1 MSAVDVREIARW
13 DVTGLRRAVAG
24 LDAAGDGLPGWRAML
39 EEATQQLAAGGLWSG
54 PGGRAAAA
62 GLAEV
67 AGAAAVAHAGL
78 AGSLWDLDRLVVQAA
93 AAQDAAE
100 QAMALAPFVGADAAG
115 GMTGHPRGTV
125 TDAQRAAFA
134 ERYET
139 LTDTALRHAAQAA
152 DAAADATAAVPVAG
166 HLAPLATGRGV
177 PLAGPSAA
185 HPDVPR
191 VPTDAAPD
199 AAAAWWSGLSAAGQM
214 AVIARAPRALGA
226 LPGVP
231 AWARDRANRA
241 LLSCA
246 LSRGDGAA
254 RETAAV
260 VATQVAAR
268 EATGQ
273 VVQVLELDLDEGLA
287 AVALG
292 DLDTADATGV
302 LVPGTGNTVADDLD
316 ALLTDA
322 AAVGAAA
329 EAAAAPGAAV
339 ATVAWLGYRTPP
351 SVPAAGSS
359 DRARTGGRSLD
370 TTLDGL
376 AAARTATGTPRAR
389 VLVVGHSYGAV
400 VIDEAADA
408 PGRLAADAVAVLG
421 DPGMDGPGWTLE
433 VDEAYRALAAWDP
446 IRLTPDLVHGSSW
459 GTDDQGYE
467 ELPTEL
473 GMFHSDYYDPDHPT
487 VAALGRLLV
496 EGD

>member
-13 DVTGLRRAVAG
+13 DVTALRRAVAG
-24 LDAAGDGLPGWRAML
+24 LDAAGDGLPGWRALL
-39 EEATQQLAAGGLWSG
+39 EEATQRLAAGGLWSG

-67 AGAAAVAHAGL
+67 AGVAAVAHAGL
-78 AGSLWDLDRLVVQAA
+78 AGSLWDLGRLVVQAA
-93 AAQDAAE
+93 AAQEAAE
-100 QAMALAPFVGADAAG
+100 QAVALAPFADAEATG
-115 GMTGHPRGTV
+115 GMTAHPRGTV
-125 TDAQRAAFA
+125 TDAQRASSAA
-134 ERYET
+134 RYET
-139 LTDTALRHAAQAA
+139 LTDIALRHAAQAA

-177 PLAGPSAA
+177 PVAGPVPG
-185 HPDVPR
+185 HVDVPR
-191 VPTDAAPD
+191 VPTGAAPD

-241 LLSCA
+241 LLSRA

-254 RETAAV
+254 RGAAAV

-273 VVQVLELDLDEGLA
+273 AVQVLELDLDEGLA

-292 DLDTADATGV
+292 DLDTADSIGV
-302 LVPGTGNTVADDLD
+302 LVPGTGTTVADDLD
-316 ALLTDA
+316 AVLADA
-322 AAVGAAA
+322 ATVGAAA

-351 SVPAAGSS
+351 SVPAAASS
-359 DRARTGGRSLD
+359 DRARTGGRALD

-376 AAARTATGTPRAR
+376 AAARAASRTPRAR

-433 VDEAYRALAAWDP
+433 VDEAHRALAPLDL
-446 IRLTPDLVHGSSW
+446 IRWTPDPVHGASL
-459 GTDDQGYE
+459 GTDELGYAP
-467 ELPTEL
+467 LPTDP
-473 GMFHSDYYDPDHPT
+473 GMSHSDYYDPHYPT

-496 EGD
+496 EAD